1 MKISVEVGGQKMEV
15 MCGEGGQSLRWLALV
30 ASQRLQ
36 LMQPKGRQR
45 LRESGD
51 ARRGFALPKTVL
63 LKGHGDLDDPHS
75 MISDVLED
83 GAQVEVV
90 LMDAVEVDD
99 VGAPVS
105 SEWFLKAFGS
115 GEATK
120 RRLNGIRM
128 RDEYETK
135 LASEEDAGI
144 GGVGGF
150 DRGTLGF
157 GSRRASGGGFDV
169 TVEGVAISGPLE
181 TPGQIRVAMEHD
193 WRSADVGGLVED
205 PTVAVLVKAFLQSH
219 LPKLN
224 EIHSSF
230 SGGRLAGGSTA
241 AMSFHDFAHALHRC
255 GVMSFSDGT
264 AQGGKTSEGKH
275 SESHHS
281 QNSARVRAVFD
292 EACRGSW
299 PGNGNM
305 LSRAQFLA
313 ALVLAA
319 LDREG
324 AVVEALRE
332 IVEETL
338 LPMHAEA
345 VSDEVGVE
353 IARTDVQNYISDNRR
368 LLHSVYVLYADPSED
383 GALVT
388 LEQFR
393 ELMDDC
399 GVLSA
404 MTATTSGRAKFDFQS
419 ETCFLQVQGS
429 PPLPS
434 LVFNECIEAAC
445 RLAIMTAEDSSPQ
458 QTQPGTPVDNTR
470 GSLHQQQRELDAI
483 YLVLDCIIDLG
494 LGDRGLNRR
503 D

>member
-1 MKISVEVGGQKMEV
+1 KN
-15 MCGEGGQSLRWLALV
+15 LRWLALV

-45 LRESGD
+45 MRESGD

-63 LKGHGDLDDPHS
+63 LKGHGDLNDPYS
-75 MISDVLED
+75 TISDVLED

-90 LMDAVEVDD
+90 VMDAVEVDD
-99 VGAPVS
+99 VGAPVA

-135 LASEEDAGI
+135 LASDEDAGV
-144 GGVGGF
+144 GGVGGYEG
-150 DRGTLGF
+150 RALGF
-157 GSRRASGGGFDV
+157 GSRRASRGGFDV

-181 TPGQIRVAMEHD
+181 TPGEIRVAMEHD
-193 WRSADVGGLVED
+193 WRSADMGGLVQD
-205 PTVAVLVKAFLQSH
+205 PKLAVLVKGLLQSH

-230 SGGRLAGGSTA
+230 SGARLAGGSTA

-255 GVMSFSDGT
+255 GVMSFSVSEDKEGRE
-264 AQGGKTSEGKH
+264 GEGKNN
-275 SESHHS
+275 EIDQSHGCAHM
-281 QNSARVRAVFD
+281 RAVFHD
-292 EACRGSW
+292 AHRSNW
-299 PGNGNM
+299 PGNVNV

-313 ALVLAA
+313 ALVLIAR
-319 LDREG
+319 DKEG
-324 AVVEALRE
+324 GLLEALRE
-332 IVEETL
+332 IVEEML

-345 VSDEVGVE
+345 VSDEIGVE
-353 IARTDVQNYISDNRR
+353 ISRTDVQDYISDNRR
-368 LLHSVYVLYADPSED
+368 LLHSVYVLYAEPSED

-388 LEQFR
+388 LDQFR

-419 ETCFLQVQGS
+419 ETCFLQVRHHT
-429 PPLPS
+429 LP
-434 LVFNECIEAAC
+434 
-445 RLAIMTAEDSSPQ
+445 
-458 QTQPGTPVDNTR
+458 
-470 GSLHQQQRELDAI
+470 
-483 YLVLDCIIDLG
+483 
-494 LGDRGLNRR
+494 
-503 D
+503 